1 MLPEDKG
8 AADEVDKSEKASRG
22 NMKADQTR
30 DVLGGRIE
38 CQTTGM
44 GEKQQT
50 LDPAQEEALEKDV

>member
-1 MLPEDKG
+1 MLPKDKG
-8 AADEVDKSEKASRG
+8 AAAEVDKPEKARRG

-44 GEKQQT
+44 GEKPQIR
-50 LDPAQEEALEKDV
+50 DSAQEEALEKDI